1 MKNREIIH
9 KILSLTIPAVV
20 TNVTTPLLA
29 LCDVAIV
36 GHMGSPSYIAAIA
49 VGGTM
54 FNMLYWLCG
63 FLRMG
68 SSGTTA
74 QAYGAGETEKAFAI
88 LYRGLLLSLVIG
100 LTFIAFHSVIA
111 EGAMKFIDAEG
122 SARTMAIE
130 YFNICIWGAPAVLAT
145 FVLTGWFLGMQN
157 SKIPMWVS
165 IFINVF
171 NIAVS
176 LTLVFGLKLRIEG
189 VAIGTLSAQWAGMI
203 LALAIGF
210 RRYGL
215 KRVSWVTILNTKEI
229 KSYFKINTD
238 IFLRTLCLVFV
249 TLWFTRTGARQG
261 TVMLAVNALLMQLF
275 TIFSYMMDGMA
286 FAAEALCGR
295 YLGEN
300 RNDMLNLTIKM
311 LMKMGLAASVLFT
324 VAYFAGGDDFLKVLS
339 SDGDVIHRADEY
351 FGWAVSIPLVSFM
364 AFVWDGVMIGLTRT
378 RAMLASMIGGAVVFF
393 IAYLTLY
400 PLLGNHG
407 LWIAFLAYLL
417 VRGIILTIAGRRYLY
432 SSK

>member
-1 MKNREIIH
+1 MKDKEIIR

-36 GHMGSPSYIAAIA
+36 GHMESAAYIAAIA

-74 QAYGAGETEKAFAI
+74 QAYGAKETQKAFAI
-88 LYRGLLLSLVIG
+88 LYRGLILSLIIG
-100 LTFIAFHSVIA
+100 VTFILFHRAIA
-111 EGAMKFIDAEG
+111 EGVMSFIDAEG
-122 SARTMAIE
+122 SARVMAIE
-130 YFNICIWGAPAVLAT
+130 YFDICIWGAPAVLAT

-176 LTLVFGLKLRIEG
+176 LTLVFVFGFRIEG
-189 VAIGTLSAQWAGMI
+189 VAIGTLSAQWAGMVM
-203 LALAIGF
+203 ALVIGF
-210 RRYGL
+210 RHYGIIH
-215 KRVSWVTILNTKEI
+215 VDIETILNAKEI
-229 KSYFKINTD
+229 KRYFKINTD
-238 IFLRTLCLVFV
+238 IFMRTLCLVTV
-249 TLWFTRTGARQG
+249 TLWFTRTGAQQG
-261 TVMLAVNALLMQLF
+261 TLMLAVNALLMQLF

-295 YLGEN
+295 HMGEA
-300 RNDMLNLTIKM
+300 RNDMLNRTVRALI
-311 LMKMGLAASVLFT
+311 KMGLTVSAIFT
-324 VAYFAGGDDFLKVLS
+324 IAYFVGGDGFLKMLS
-339 SDGDVIHRADEY
+339 SDGEVIERADEY
-351 FGWAVSIPLVSFM
+351 FAWAVSIPLISFM

-378 RAMLASMIGGAVVFF
+378 RAMLASMAGGAAVFF
-393 IAYLTLY
+393 AAYFILF
-400 PLLGNHG
+400 PKLGNHG
-407 LWIAFLAYLL
+407 LWIAFLGYLF
-417 VRGIILTIAGRRYLY
+417 VRGAILTFAGRHYLY